1 MRNRVKSALRTGPVG
16 AAGLVSVLA
25 LTLATGAAA
34 QMRLLS
40 DGPQVEFK
48 DMVARVVVTPEER
61 NDVDIRVRYG
71 KVKVPTLMVSKRG
84 QTTVLNGHLSK
95 SRGMNFN
102 LRINLDDSANPMRG
116 SVFISGIGQVDVNEL
131 PLVFVRVPQNAVVKD
146 SAYIFGQVG
155 PAKSLDFILNGSGN
169 WKIAPVSGPLN
180 IIDAGSGNIRV
191 TQAGDAIIDNL
202 GSGTIAVDTVR
213 SLKLTVSGS
222 GNVSAQNAANVDI
235 KNQGSGDV
243 SLGTVRSL
251 NAGLN
256 GSGDLSVQHIGGNFS
271 LVNNG
276 ASDVNIGR
284 LLGAASL
291 NMSGSGDVNIEDGQ
305 ASNFVIRGSGSGD
318 VSFGGVAG
326 SVNIDNNG
334 SGDVSIVKATG
345 PVQSRMI
352 GSGEMHIGN

>member
-1 MRNRVKSALRTGPVG
+1 MRYLIPLT
-16 AAGLVSVLA
+16 AAGLASVLA
-25 LTLATGAAA
+25 LGAATGATA

-48 DMVARVVVTPEER
+48 DMVARVVVTPEDR
-61 NDVDIRVRYG
+61 SDVDIRVRYG
-71 KVKVPTLMVSKRG
+71 KAKMPTLMVSKRG

-102 LRINLDDSANPMRG
+102 LRINLDEDENTMRG
-116 SVFISGIGQVDVNEL
+116 KVFISGVGQVDINEL

-146 SAYIFGQVG
+146 SSYVFGQVG
-155 PAKSLDFILNGSGN
+155 PSKSLDFILNGSGS
-169 WKIAPVSGPLN
+169 WKIAPVAGPLN

-191 TQAGDAIIDNL
+191 TQAGDAIVDNL
-202 GSGTIAVDTVR
+202 GSGTIAIDSVR

-222 GNVSAQNAANVDI
+222 GNVSAQNAADVDV
-235 KNQGSGDV
+235 KNHGSGDV
-243 SLGTVRSL
+243 SLGRVRSL
-251 NAGLN
+251 KAGLN
-256 GSGDLSVQHIGGNFS
+256 GSGDLSVQSVSGNFT

-284 LLGAASL
+284 LVGAVSL
-291 NMSGSGDVNIEDGQ
+291 DMSGSGDVHIEQGS
-305 ASNFVIRGSGSGD
+305 AANFAIRGSGSGD

-326 SVNIDNNG
+326 TVNIDNNG

-345 PVQSRMI
+345 PVQSRMV
-352 GSGEMHIGN
+352 GSGEMHIGE